1 MYEWKAFT
9 EEELKIICS
18 NPYVKSVTQK
28 MIRFT
33 KEFKEECWRRFNEE
47 HQTVRKIMTDMG
59 FDPEIL
65 GQKRMDGIII
75 HLREQSRS
83 GEGFRDVR
91 RSPES
96 RVPSDRPLPPSR
108 AILKMQHQLAYLA
121 QEVEF
126 IKKLGGQCCEA
137 EKMIKSQ
144 PEVKFSIIREMT
156 CRDSNLRRIKRM
168 MHSCIQSSIL
178 ICLKK

>member
-9 EEELKIICS
+9 EEELKIIS
-18 NPYVKSVTQK
+18 ANPYVKSVTQK

-33 KEFKEECWRRFNEE
+33 KEFKEECWRRFSEE
-47 HQTVRKIMTDMG
+47 HQTVRKIMTEMG

-75 HLREQSRS
+75 HLREQSRT

-91 RSPES
+91 KCPES
-96 RVPSDRPLPPSR
+96 RAPTDRPLPTSR
-108 AILKMQHQLAYLA
+108 AIQRMQHQLEYLE

-126 IKKLGGQCCEA
+126 IKK
-137 EKMIKSQ
+137 
-144 PEVKFSIIREMT
+144 T
-156 CRDSNLRRIKRM
+156 
-168 MHSCIQSSIL
+168 IL
-178 ICLKK
+178 ADIAAWQKK